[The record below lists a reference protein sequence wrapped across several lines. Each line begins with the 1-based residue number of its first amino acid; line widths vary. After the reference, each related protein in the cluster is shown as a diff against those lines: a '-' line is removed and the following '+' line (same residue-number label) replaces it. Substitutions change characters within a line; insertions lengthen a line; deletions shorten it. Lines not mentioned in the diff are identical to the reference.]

1 MSHHDDI
8 ASLLKDFYASF
19 GSGETSEWED
29 HIADDAVCIGTD
41 EEEWLQGKD
50 AIVSLVRTQVAEM
63 SAAGITVTGGD
74 AVSSEHGEMV
84 VISDRPTIHLPDGS
98 SQTLRATL
106 AGRRADGELLI
117 HQMHLSA
124 PAPNA
129 EVVQTE
135 LTLPSS

>member
-8 ASLLKDFYASF
+8 TGLLDDFYASF
-19 GSGETSEWED
+19 GSGKTTDWED

-41 EEEWLQGKD
+41 EEEWLEGKD
-50 AIVSLVRTQVAEM
+50 AILPLIRTQMTEM
-63 SAAGITVTGGD
+63 SAAGIRVTGGTP
-74 AVSSEHGEMV
+74 VTSEHGDMV
-84 VISDRPTIHLPDGS
+84 VVSDRPTIHLPDGS
-98 SQTLRATL
+98 SQVLRATL
-106 AGRRADGELLI
+106 AGRKVDGEVLI
-117 HQMHLSA
+117 HQMHVSA